1 MVENSFV
8 IFAYLIFFVGMYMLL
23 GLVRAEKLWHKLAKK
38 SWLLGI
44 LSNLAG
50 GEQLHQL
57 HKRLVDKD
65 KKKGDGKDGD
75 IEMEEKGKKEEGGD
89 GEKDAEK
96 EKDSEEEEDEEEED
110 EEVDIE
116 GDKELRKLIIEDR
129 LGVWIWFRKRFIGRD
144 NHHTG
149 LLMALAAV
157 LIFVYALVYIGKNFF
172 FQLVKFWGKEKERIR
187 N

>member
-50 GEQLHQL
+50 GEHVHHL
-57 HKRLVDKD
+57 HKPLVDKD
-65 KKKGDGKDGD
+65 KKKKKGDGKDGD
-75 IEMEEKGKKEEGGD
+75 IEMEEKGKKEDEGD

-96 EKDSEEEEDEEEED
+96 EKDSEEEEED
-110 EEVDIE
+110 EEDIE
-116 GDKELRKLIIEDR
+116 GDKEIRKQIIEDR
-129 LGVWIWFRKRFIGRD
+129 LGVWIWFKKRFIGRD

-172 FQLVKFWGKEKERIR
+172 L
-187 N
+187 